1 MLYWLPKI
9 EQLNKER
16 RLSSTKNRSHSRH
29 SRKGKNTVKTRSHFR
44 ILADSPPPERQ
55 REKTAF
61 ITREGHFEFLVMSF
75 GLTNAPATFQHVMDM
90 VLSELNWK
98 ICMVYIDDIIV
109 FSENFDQHLIDLQE
123 IFDRLIQNNLVIRPL
138 KCSFCK
144 DKVSFLGHEISN
156 KGIEAN
162 PTKIEKIRES
172 LPPRNVK
179 EVQQFLGL
187 ASYYQRF
194 IKDFSEIA
202 SPLLWI

>member
-1 MLYWLPKI
+1 
-9 EQLNKER
+9 
-16 RLSSTKNRSHSRH
+16 
-29 SRKGKNTVKTRSHFR
+29 
-44 ILADSPPPERQ
+44 
-55 REKTAF
+55 
-61 ITREGHFEFLVMSF
+61 MSF

-202 SPLLWI
+202 SPLL